1 MSLNLLPSQAKFQ
14 MDKIRATTQ
23 SKTVVKYFLSIWIG
37 IVVIILLVLQGE
49 NIWLSN
55 LNTKYKVAVVDY
67 LSSSQEIVVSQTIKF
82 RTKLLAKVL
91 ADRFEYANAF
101 TMVGNIFDKS
111 ITIKDFE
118 LKEKKYFVVGVIASS
133 NDAMKEVET
142 RVAQV
147 NTGVEPDI
155 KNIVIKSVLY
165 SKISN
170 DWLIAMEVYL
180 K

>member
-14 MDKIRATTQ
+14 VDKIRATTL
-23 SKTVVKYFLSIWIG
+23 SRRVVKYFLILWVLS
-37 IVVIILLVLQGE
+37 VIIIMLVLQGE
-49 NIWLSN
+49 NVWLSN
-55 LNTKYKVAVVDY
+55 LNAKYKVAVNDY

-118 LKEKKYFVVGVIASS
+118 LKEKKYFVVSVIAST
-133 NDAMKEVET
+133 NDAMKQVESRVDEVNSGAISE
-142 RVAQV
+142 V
-147 NTGVEPDI
+147 

-165 SKISN
+165 SKVSN
-170 DWLIAMEVYL
+170 DWLVSMEVYL